1 MSFHKFITEDKEIT
15 KQKSALLNLLVP
27 ISHKC
32 HTLGVA
38 EYTLEG
44 LKYSYDSNTVKL
56 SKILSSWNDTMCSP
70 RSWNNLIQT
79 LNSPAVDAK
88 NIGDKLSWCVDFM
101 YKNGTNLELAM
112 NKYN

>member
-15 KQKSALLNLLVP
+15 KQKSALLNLPVP
-27 ISHKC
+27 ISHKWYELGD
-32 HTLGVA
+32 TLGVA

-88 NIGDKLSWCVDFM
+88 NIGDKLSWCVDLI
-101 YKNGTNLELAM
+101 KA
-112 NKYN
+112 